1 MQNHFSTTWK
11 KIRVCRTTFLEN
23 WLQIK
28 WLKAVQC
35 SFMMI
40 LIFKLQILIFF
51 QRDDYVTRLVNLTW
65 CLFTLWLIIIDLF
78 LEKGQLFQ
86 KRRVGSRISMLW
98 NTILLWYELCREAA
112 VSFTYKKVVTCKH
125 EVSQHNR
132 TISNCTKIPSVPHIE
147 SEKANLIFWNF

>member
-1 MQNHFSTTWK
+1 MAEGSALQFHDDLDFQIADTYLLSK
-11 KIRVCRTTFLEN
+11 G
-23 WLQIK
+23 WL
-28 WLKAVQC
+28 
-35 SFMMI
+35 
-40 LIFKLQILIFF
+40 
-51 QRDDYVTRLVNLTW
+51 TRLVNLTW

-86 KRRVGSRISMLW
+86 KRRVGSRKSMLW

-132 TISNCTKIPSVPHIE
+132 TVSNCTKIPSVPHIE
-147 SEKANLIFWNF
+147 SEKANLIFWHFFTLLISK